1 MAPRIKARDLTAQG
15 INIKYNY
22 ASDISNL
29 FPSVPPETDEY
40 ASQINDIM
48 QNTAQNLF
56 QLPQE
61 EPFSKLLQECLNNI
75 TKRLHPMF
83 SSTLQQDSDPSA
95 AASSHESQG
104 TNKSTREA
112 RRDDDLPRSE
122 WQILPDFFSEVS
134 RCLNRIDKRIGYRVH
149 CTHRKGFRVPIGKA
163 CFQRNDCGQ
172 YIEVIKGGSLKPYT
186 RWPLKAVFYTTH
198 LGPSSA
204 EDLIAGEIL
213 SLVTQVAFNFE
224 NDPQTVEGDQECF
237 CITLHGQYVHF
248 STTTIPDKYIK
259 YHNSGRSLK
268 ELEEVTVTFS
278 PEYNLSKA
286 EDRFHII
293 WGFVALYF
301 HLNPTRKKQG
311 KAKEVVSKVMPVED
325 IKAALTKSIH
335 SLGLSE

>member
-1 MAPRIKARDLTAQG
+1 MAPRIKARDLTAQA
-15 INIKYNY
+15 INIKYNH
-22 ASDISNL
+22 ASDISDL
-29 FPSVPPETDEY
+29 FPSAPPETEDY

-56 QLPQE
+56 QLPE
-61 EPFSKLLQECLNNI
+61 DEPFRKLLEQCLHNI
-75 TKRLHPMF
+75 SKRPHTMF
-83 SSTLQQDSDPSA
+83 SSTTQDANASNLAS
-95 AASSHESQG
+95 ASSQGSQG
-104 TNKSTREA
+104 TNIKEPKRG
-112 RRDDDLPRSE
+112 DDLPRAE

-149 CTHRKGFRVPIGKA
+149 RTHRKGFRVPIGKA

-172 YIEVIKGGSLKPYT
+172 YIEVVKGGSLKPYT

-224 NDPQTVEGDQECF
+224 NDPQTVQGDQECF

-248 STTTIPDKYIK
+248 STTTIPDKYIR

-278 PEYNLSKA
+278 PEYNLAKA
-286 EDRFHII
+286 EDRFHVI
-293 WGFVALYF
+293 WGFVGLYL
-301 HLNPTRKKQG
+301 HLNPIRRKQG
-311 KAKEVVSKVMPVED
+311 KAKEIVSSVVPVED